1 MNYNQKPKQSLL
13 TFSCIIHL
21 GAGTA
26 GILCKKKDKSMLNI
40 YQGCHLH

>member
-1 MNYNQKPKQSLL
+1 MNYNHKPKQSLL

-26 GILCKKKDKSMLNI
+26 GILCKIKMLNI